1 MLSPDDITGQRLLD
15 VRWVWSGGHWAPVP
29 DPLPRIRLVGEVRP
43 TENVVADLAAIDV
56 RRTVLV
62 ARAVG
67 GLAPDRD
74 ARVQAV
80 RDEPG
85 LIEVRTTSA
94 TRQLLVLAEAYHGGW
109 KATEDGRPIPI
120 HRAYGDLQ
128 ACAVD
133 PGEHR
138 VVFRFDP
145 ESFAWGRRLSEA
157 GLVLVAGSLLVFPA
171 FARRKGE

>member
-1 MLSPDDITGQRLLD
+1 MQ
-15 VRWVWSGGHWAPVP
+15 
-29 DPLPRIRLVGEVRP
+29 
-43 TENVVADLAAIDV
+43 IDV

-62 ARAVG
+62 ARPVG
-67 GLAPDRD
+67 ELAPDRD

-85 LIEVRTTSA
+85 LIEVPTTSA

-109 KATEDGRPIPI
+109 KATEDGRPVPI
-120 HRAYGDLQ
+120 YRAYGDLQ

-138 VVFRFDP
+138 LVFRFAP
-145 ESFAWGRRLSEA
+145 QSFAWGRRVSEA
-157 GLVLVAGSLLVFPA
+157 GLVLVAASLLVLTA
-171 FARRKGE
+171 FARRKAE